1 MQKIAI
7 EKRLKAL
14 EAMKE
19 DRLGKTIVVFQ
30 LENGEVRHDADVYP
44 TIETAQA
51 ALPGYDLWVV
61 IRVEDMSKP

>member
-1 MQKIAI
+1 MQKTAV

-14 EAMKE
+14 EAMQD

-30 LENGEVRHDADVYP
+30 MENGEVHHDADVYP
-44 TIETAQA
+44 DIETAQS